1 MEPEKSTASANKP
14 FSPKEREDIRR
25 NFYAAVDDNDEDRSI
40 HRIGTFAMHIPRLLD
55 DLDHAERENKKM
67 RNAVEDD
74 WRDKETVIGI
84 VRNVLIAKVY
94 SQDGYVIGI
103 PIDQDVRDVAR
114 KEAIAHAIKIF
125 STLPQS

>member
-1 MEPEKSTASANKP
+1 MTTTPQTSSAPLGKVEVEMQNILKELEWYSGESYCLSRFQNHTLRAYIRTLEAKLEASEAQN
-14 FSPKEREDIRR
+14 
-25 NFYAAVDDNDEDRSI
+25 A
-40 HRIGTFAMHIPRLLD
+40 
-55 DLDHAERENKKM
+55 KM

-125 STLPQS
+125 SSLPQS